1 MSSVETI
8 TTTTALVLV
17 LSSYALAQGSL
28 DAGGTGGAV
37 DSSRGAVNS
46 VPSAVDRVPSAVE
59 SVPSAVESARSA
71 VEASTPR
78 RGPSSRSAWRWKSGS
93 TTLER

>member
-1 MSSVETI
+1 MSSAKTI
-8 TTTTALVLV
+8 STMAALIVA

-37 DSSRGAVNS
+37 ESSRSAVNV
-46 VPSAVDRVPSAVE
+46 VPSTVDRVPSAVE

-78 RGPSSRSAWRWKSGS
+78 RGFSSRSSNARQGS
-93 TTLER
+93 YTILER